1 MAADCHLT
9 ADRRLQPNES
19 AAQMLEDLRVRIE
32 ELELERQGLRVEAL
46 MSMDMPGFE
55 TPPDH
60 PFVACADAALRD
72 AGGPGLPLGG
82 WTAACDGGFVARDL
96 DVPTLVLGPGSVNDQ
111 AHRSDES
118 VGVAELVVAARTYAL
133 TAMRLLN

>member
-1 MAADCHLT
+1 V
-9 ADRRLQPNES
+9 LQ
-19 AAQMLEDLRVRIE
+19 DLRLRIE
-32 ELELERQGLRVEAL
+32 GLGLERQGLRVDVS

-60 PFVACADAALRD
+60 PVVVCADAALRD
-72 AGGPGLPLGG
+72 VGGPGRPLGG

-111 AHRSDES
+111 AHRADES
-118 VGVAELVVAARTYAL
+118 VGVAELVTAARAYAL
-133 TAMRLLN
+133 TALRLLG